1 MLSEI
6 ILIKV
11 TRPQNMR
18 KTFDL
23 LTIIRKLNHPMIKQV
38 IPRPRNISTLWHVSV
53 SLLHKMLLRIKIFS
67 SVLQLRSW
75 HQRYDEVEA
84 LETKLNSPKLVLIVE
99 FDDRLAGALVYD
111 NQRFCIIKRVYSWAP
126 GRTQEFT
133 WEMLG
138 SQWQWWYHNYRHV
151 GERII
156 KTFSLSLCPP
166 KTCTRM

>member
-1 MLSEI
+1 MNQIIVVAGENVERI

-11 TRPQNMR
+11 TRPKNMR

-53 SLLHKMLLRIKIFS
+53 SLLHKCYYGSKYF
-67 SVLQLRSW
+67 LQSKVEILTSEIW
-75 HQRYDEVEA
+75 WVEA

-111 NQRFCIIKRVYSWAP
+111 NQRFCIIKRVYSWALR
-126 GRTQEFT
+126 RTQEFT

-138 SQWQWWYHNYRHV
+138 SQWQWGYHNYRHV
-151 GERII
+151 GQ
-156 KTFSLSLCPP
+156 
-166 KTCTRM
+166 RMYSTHSV